1 VNQPSRN
8 DPLLT
13 KAEVAHLLKVSEK
26 TVSRWSKDGKILPKP
41 IYLTPEMQEG
51 GRRPRWVPQEVWKS
65 VRKMQKRRAADT
77 E

>member
-1 VNQPSRN
+1 MKQPSGN

-41 IYLTPEMQEG
+41 IYLRPEMKEAH
-51 GRRPRWVPQEVWKS
+51 RRPRWVPQEVWDS
-65 VRKMQKRRAADT
+65 VRKREKRRGDDT